1 MSIIPA
7 VVLGLLQG
15 AAEFLPVSSS
25 GHLVLARALMG
36 LEDVPVLFDVMLH
49 LATLAVVLWVFRR
62 RIAGILGAF
71 MRALR
76 RRGREDD
83 GALLGLALRLVTA
96 SAVTAVLGLAA
107 DGLSFK
113 NAPAVVGLCLI
124 ITAVVLLF
132 TRRGGAGG
140 AGRIGETEGIK
151 RIDMR
156 HSFILGT
163 AQGLGVLPGISRSGI
178 TIGTGLL
185 LGLDRKT
192 AGEFSFLLS
201 IPAVLGAFLFS
212 LKDAAELIPAVP
224 PASAAAGFLAAL
236 VSGYASLKLLR
247 MLVNSGRIWV
257 FSVYLFPVGV
267 WALAWFGGFWG

>member
-49 LATLAVVLWVFRR
+49 LATLAVVLWVFRG
-62 RIAGILGAF
+62 RIAEILGAF
-71 MRALR
+71 MRTLR
-76 RRGREDD
+76 RRGRKED

-96 SAVTAVLGLAA
+96 SAVTALLGLAA

-140 AGRIGETEGIK
+140 AERTEGIK

-224 PASAAAGFLAAL
+224 PTSAAAGFLAAL